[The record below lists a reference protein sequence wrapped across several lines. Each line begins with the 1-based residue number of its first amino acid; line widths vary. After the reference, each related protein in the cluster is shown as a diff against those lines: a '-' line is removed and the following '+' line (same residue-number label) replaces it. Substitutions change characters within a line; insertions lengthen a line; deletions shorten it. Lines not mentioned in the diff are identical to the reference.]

1 MKGTPVHVTPNIK
14 LTKSD
19 VKKTVEKVVNKST
32 VDKMIDYLNKKN
44 VPLWG
49 ADQPKNFFRKQHVID
64 LIQRYQKHWLSK
76 IKLCYKKLE

>member
-49 ADQPKNFFRKQHVID
+49 ADQPKNFLENNTLLTLYKDNKTLVIN
-64 LIQRYQKHWLSK
+64 Y
-76 IKLCYKKLE
+76 